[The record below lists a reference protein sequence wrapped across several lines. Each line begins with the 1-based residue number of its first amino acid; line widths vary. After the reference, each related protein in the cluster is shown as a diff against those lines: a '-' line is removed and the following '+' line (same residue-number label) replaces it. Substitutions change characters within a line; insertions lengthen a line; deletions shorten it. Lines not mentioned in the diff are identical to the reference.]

1 MHDTTQARSVA
12 YGTSAAAS
20 PSPSL
25 SSTTAY
31 STVPPS
37 PNPNFL
43 SWSPAASARA
53 VAAPQDTQQTVTD
66 WSLPSTTA
74 LFIAAVAMLTVSA
87 GLTISLQGRTS
98 TPTLAYALAAV
109 MLSVMTILRNC
120 AGAIP
125 GLELL
130 DACHYM
136 GTAAKPGNF
145 AGKNFTREHGGQ
157 RDAGITSPRLPGVV
171 SLDGIGAFDSVFLSH

>member
-1 MHDTTQARSVA
+1 MHDATQARSVA

-20 PSPSL
+20 PSTPP
-25 SSTTAY
+25 Y

-37 PNPNFL
+37 PTPHL
-43 SWSPAASARA
+43 PSWSPTASATGA
-53 VAAPQDTQQTVTD
+53 LTAPQDTQQAVAE
-66 WSLPSTTA
+66 WSLPSKTTA

-87 GLTISLQGRTS
+87 GLTISLQRRTS

-125 GLELL
+125 GLDLL
-130 DACHYM
+130 DACLNM
-136 GTAAKPGNF
+136 GTAAKPGNRG
-145 AGKNFTREHGGQ
+145 AKDSTLKHGG
-157 RDAGITSPRLPGVV
+157 RRNAGNTSPRLPGVV
-171 SLDGIGAFDSVFLSH
+171 SLDGTGAFDSVFLSH